1 MDTIGPT
8 YQSEYNNMRAR
19 WVELGSTDDRLERL
33 FDWYCVLED
42 ITNQNTKIDSELVEL
57 REIERKCGEIDMGSC
72 FSEEEAHKI
81 LELTAV
87 RIRYLLKYKEK
98 NVNIINQIRE
108 SIYL

>member
-8 YQSEYNNMRAR
+8 YQSEYNITKAR
-19 WVELGSTDDRLERL
+19 WVELGTTDDRLERL

-42 ITNQNTKIDSELVEL
+42 TTNQNNKIDSELVEL
-57 REIERKCGEIDMGSC
+57 QEIARKCGGQDCC
-72 FSEEEAHKI
+72 FSEEEARKMS
-81 LELTAV
+81 ELIAV

-98 NVNIINQIRE
+98 NVNIINQIKE